1 GNEVDQMMKVVGEEG
16 TSLED
21 FIIFL
26 KGDFLDAVYLQ
37 QNSFDPIDAAVS
49 TERQQRVYDILFR
62 ILSAEL
68 DLQTKQEARGFF
80 NQLRQKFLDYNG
92 SEWGSESYKENEKG
106 ILELLESKKTG
117 IDRRAKEI
125 LGTEDGVEE

>member
-1 GNEVDQMMKVVGEEG
+1 MKVVGEEG

-92 SEWGSESYKENEKG
+92 SEWGSESYKENENG
-106 ILELLESKKTG
+106 ILELLNSKKTG

-125 LGTEDGVEE
+125 LETEDGVEE